1 MIVSAGVADAN
12 ISSSVQGAVDVHLG
26 VARGM
31 SAASAVEQLS
41 THPEIPL
48 IDGGVD

>member
-31 SAASAVEQLS
+31 SAVEQLS
-41 THPEIPL
+41 THPEFPL